1 MFLFSGKCVFNSLRV
16 VFRNALICCTMAD
29 LHLIEQDE
37 NMPVGWDLISQT
49 VFSAFDNENTAPC
62 ILVIDAVNQLDNADS
77 QSVLAWLPFQHKPQ
91 IKVCHSAQL
100 GKTEKY
106 EVNVLM

>member
-1 MFLFSGKCVFNSLRV
+1 
-16 VFRNALICCTMAD
+16 MAD

-100 GKTEKY
+100 GKTEIVYKILCWPPFEVLKY
-106 EVNVLM
+106 EVNVYM